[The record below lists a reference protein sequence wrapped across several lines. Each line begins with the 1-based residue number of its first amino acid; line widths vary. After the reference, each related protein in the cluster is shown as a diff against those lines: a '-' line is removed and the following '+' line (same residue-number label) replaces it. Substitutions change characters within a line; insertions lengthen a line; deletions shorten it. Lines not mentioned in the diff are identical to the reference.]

1 MHFFIVVFKYL
12 SIYVKIIFMEVN
24 MKKLGLLLVTV
35 MAFLVMPLTVFA
47 DEASSDDTQSQES
60 QKVKLYFFHGN
71 GCPHC
76 AEAEEFFDS
85 IQDEYGDKFEIVAYE
100 TWYDSSNAELLQ
112 KVGDARDENITGVPY
127 ILIGNKSWSGYTSSY
142 GDEII
147 EAIKSEYEK
156 PVDERYDIMKLIGVD
171 GENNKKDY
179 STDTMILIIMLVIA
193 GATAFGII
201 TARNKTA

>member
-1 MHFFIVVFKYL
+1 
-12 SIYVKIIFMEVN
+12 
-24 MKKLGLLLVTV
+24 MKKLGLLLITV

-47 DEASSDDTQSQES
+47 DEVSSDDTQSQES

-85 IQDEYGDKFEIVAYE
+85 IQAEYGDKFEIVAYE

-193 GATAFGII
+193 SATVFGII
-201 TARNKTA
+201 TARKKTA